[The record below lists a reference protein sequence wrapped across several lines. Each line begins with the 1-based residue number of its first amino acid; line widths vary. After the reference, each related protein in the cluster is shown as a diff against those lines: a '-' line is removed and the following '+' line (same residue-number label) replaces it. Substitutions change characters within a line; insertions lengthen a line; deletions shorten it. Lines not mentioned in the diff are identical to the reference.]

1 MSSSRSVVE
10 YAIHRR
16 RRRLEKFDL
25 AWSERASDRR
35 RGNCVCTRNGRST
48 DQTPFATT
56 RRIVCSQ
63 QGELLPDLHDLISA
77 VANVCLS
84 VMRGISKPLLF
95 SATLTAISPVGVG
108 LCLSLARSSVRSPSA
123 AAPSLLPPPPTLTY
137 YARTKARPEG
147 GRRAMGH
154 LAGWSSER
162 GCKHRDTLSLSD
174 CPS

>member
-1 MSSSRSVVE
+1 MSCTYIRDGNANMPAIPCSRVPKPMSSSRSVVE

-25 AWSERASDRR
+25 AWRERASDRR

-95 SATLTAISPVGVG
+95 SATLTAISYAGVG
-108 LCLSLARSSVRSPSA
+108 LCLPLARRFVR
-123 AAPSLLPPPPTLTY
+123 PPPP
-137 YARTKARPEG
+137 
-147 GRRAMGH
+147 RR
-154 LAGWSSER
+154 LFFLR
-162 GCKHRDTLSLSD
+162 LQ
-174 CPS
+174 P